1 MRKHIL
7 IAGSGFAGTW
17 AALSAARAVALAG
30 KEAEVAITV
39 VSPSA
44 HLVIRP
50 RLYEAVLEDMSPDIK
65 PLLDVVG
72 VEHVAG
78 TVTEIRPDAHQVAV
92 TKAEGDAVLMHYDK
106 FVLAAGSQLFTPP
119 IPGLTEYSFN
129 VDQLENARKLEAHI
143 KSLSA
148 RTPTQVRNTVV
159 IAGSGLTGIET
170 AADMRGRLQAVLGDD
185 AGIRVILVEQASTVA
200 PHLSAPARAVVEEA
214 LAECGVEFKVGA
226 AVVSI
231 DADGIELSSGERV
244 ESNTIVWTAG
254 ARAHAL
260 AAQIPGEHDR
270 LGRLVADACLRA
282 QGTADIFVTGDVARA
297 ATDDVGNFALMS
309 CQHAMSLGRVA
320 GHNAVAELVDL
331 PLYSYSQPKYVT
343 CLDLG
348 PWGALYTEGWDQQVS
363 LVREDAKSL
372 KREITTKWIY
382 PPAPDREAAFAVA
395 NPDFVIV
402 P

>member
-1 MRKHIL
+1 MRNHIV

-17 AALSAARAVALAG
+17 AAISAARAVALAG

-39 VSPSA
+39 VSPAA

-50 RLYEAVLEDMSPDIK
+50 RLYEAVIEDMNPDIQ

-72 VEHVAG
+72 VQHVAG
-78 TVTEIRPDAHQVAV
+78 SVTEIRPDAHELAIA
-92 TKAEGDAVLMHYDK
+92 KADGKLVRMHYDK
-106 FVLAAGSQLFTPP
+106 FVLATGSQLFTPP
-119 IPGLTEYSFN
+119 IPGLTEHSFN
-129 VDQLENARKLEAHI
+129 VDQLGNARKLEAHI

-148 RTPTQVRNTVV
+148 RIHTQARNTVV

-170 AADMRGRLQAVLGDD
+170 ATNMPARLQEVLGDD
-185 AGIRVILVEQASTVA
+185 ARTRVIMVEQASVIA
-200 PHLSAPARAVVEEA
+200 PHLSATARAVVEEA
-214 LAECGVEFKVGA
+214 LAECGIEFKVGA

-231 DADGIELSSGERV
+231 DAHGIELSSGEYV
-244 ESNTIVWTAG
+244 ESDTIVWTAG

-297 ATDDVGNFALMS
+297 ATDDLGNSALMS

-320 GHNAVAELVDL
+320 GHNAAAELVDL
-331 PLYSYSQPKYVT
+331 PLHSYSQPKYVT

-348 PWGALYTEGWDQQVS
+348 PWGALYTEGWDQQIS